1 MKIEYWSDYAC
12 PYCYIGET
20 NLRHALDEMGVKYE
34 FEMKAFELNPYAK
47 KSAGGDVVAM
57 FAAKYQLSLEDAKK
71 RVDSINEMA
80 RAAGLEF
87 DYSKVFH
94 TNTFD
99 AHRLTKL
106 AMAKGGSALADKM
119 AERLYKAYFA
129 DALDLGDPEVLVKLG
144 TEAGLD
150 ASDIKGMLEG
160 KEYSEQVSLDERQAQ
175 MNRITSVP
183 CFIIEDTV
191 AIPGA
196 MPKEQFI
203 EVIKKYFP
211 ETNHVAI

>member
-1 MKIEYWSDYAC
+1 MRIQYWSDYAC

-20 NLRHALDEMGVKYE
+20 NLRHALDELGVSYV

-47 KSAGGDVVAM
+47 KSAGGDIVAM
-57 FAAKYQLSLEDAKK
+57 FAAKYQLNLEDAQK

-87 DYSKVFH
+87 DYAKVFH

-99 AHRLTKL
+99 AHRLTKMAMEKGGT
-106 AMAKGGSALADKM
+106 AMADQM

-129 DALDLGDPEVLVKLG
+129 EGVDVGDQEVLVKLG

-150 ASDIKGMLEG
+150 AADIKAMLEG
-160 KEYSEQVSLDERQAQ
+160 KDYSEQVSLDERQAQ
-175 MNRITSVP
+175 MNRISSVP

-191 AIPGA
+191 AVPGA
-196 MPKEQFI
+196 MPKEQFM

-211 ETNHVAI
+211 ETNQVAI

>member
-1 MKIEYWSDYAC
+1 MRIQYWSDYAC

-20 NLRHALDEMGVKYE
+20 NLRHALDELGVSYV

-47 KSAGGDVVAM
+47 KSAGGDIVAM
-57 FAAKYQLSLEDAKK
+57 FAAKYQLNLEDAQK

-87 DYSKVFH
+87 DYAKVFH

-99 AHRLTKL
+99 AHRLTKM
-106 AMAKGGSALADKM
+106 AMEKGGTAMADKM

-129 DALDLGDPEVLVKLG
+129 EGVDVGDQEVLVKLG

-150 ASDIKGMLEG
+150 AADIRAMLEG
-160 KEYSEQVSLDERQAQ
+160 KDYSDQVSLDERQAQ
-175 MNRITSVP
+175 MNRISSVP

-191 AIPGA
+191 AVPGA
-196 MPKEQFI
+196 MPKEQFM

-211 ETNHVAI
+211 ETNQVAI

>member
-1 MKIEYWSDYAC
+1 MRIQYWSDYAC

-20 NLRHALDEMGVKYE
+20 NLRHALDELGVSYV

-47 KSAGGDVVAM
+47 KSAGGDIVAM
-57 FAAKYQLSLEDAKK
+57 FAAKYQLNLEDAQK

-87 DYSKVFH
+87 DYAKVFH

-99 AHRLTKL
+99 AHRLTKM
-106 AMAKGGSALADKM
+106 AMAKGGSAMADQM

-129 DALDLGDPEVLVKLG
+129 EGVDVGDQEVLVKLG
-144 TEAGLD
+144 NEVGLD
-150 ASDIKGMLEG
+150 PADIRAMLEG
-160 KEYSEQVSLDERQAQ
+160 KDYSDQVSLDERQAQ
-175 MNRITSVP
+175 MNRISSVP

-191 AIPGA
+191 AVPGA
-196 MPKEQFI
+196 MPKEQFM

-211 ETNHVAI
+211 ETNQVAI

>member
-1 MKIEYWSDYAC
+1 MRIQYWSDYAC

-20 NLRHALDEMGVKYE
+20 NLRHALDELGVSYV

-47 KSAGGDVVAM
+47 KSAGGDIVAM
-57 FAAKYQLSLEDAKK
+57 FAAKYQLNLEDAQK

-87 DYSKVFH
+87 DYAKVFH

-99 AHRLTKL
+99 AHRLTKM
-106 AMAKGGSALADKM
+106 AMAKGGSAMADQM

-129 DALDLGDPEVLVKLG
+129 EGVDVGDQELLVKLG

-150 ASDIKGMLEG
+150 AADIKAMLEG
-160 KEYSEQVSLDERQAQ
+160 KDYSDQVSMDERQAQ
-175 MNRITSVP
+175 MNRISSVP

-191 AIPGA
+191 AVPGA
-196 MPKEQFI
+196 MPKEQFM

-211 ETNHVAI
+211 ETNQVAI

>member
-1 MKIEYWSDYAC
+1 MRIQYWSDYAC

-20 NLRHALDEMGVKYE
+20 NLRHALDELGVSYV

-47 KSAGGDVVAM
+47 KSAGGDIVAM
-57 FAAKYQLSLEDAKK
+57 FAAKYQLNLEDAQK

-87 DYSKVFH
+87 DYAKVFH

-99 AHRLTKL
+99 AHRLTKMAMEKGGT
-106 AMAKGGSALADKM
+106 AMADQM

-129 DALDLGDPEVLVKLG
+129 EGVDVGDQEVLVKLG

-150 ASDIKGMLEG
+150 AADIRAMLEG
-160 KEYSEQVSLDERQAQ
+160 KDYSDQVSLVERQAQ
-175 MNRITSVP
+175 MNRISSVP
-183 CFIIEDTV
+183 CFVIEDTV

-196 MPKEQFI
+196 MPKEQFM

-211 ETNHVAI
+211 ETNQVAI

>member
-1 MKIEYWSDYAC
+1 MKIQYWSDYAC

-20 NLRHALDEMGVKYE
+20 NLRHALDELGVNYE

-47 KSAGGDVVAM
+47 KSAGGDIVAM
-57 FAAKYQLSLEDAKK
+57 FAAKYQLDLEYAQK

-87 DYSKVFH
+87 DYAKVFY

-106 AMAKGGSALADKM
+106 AMAKGGTAMADKM

-129 DALDLGDPEVLVKLG
+129 EGLDVGDAEILVKLG

-150 ASDIKGMLEG
+150 AADIKTMLEG
-160 KEYSEQVSLDERQAQ
+160 KDYSDQVSLDERQAQ
-175 MNRITSVP
+175 MNRISSVP
-183 CFIIEDTV
+183 CFVIEDTV

-211 ETNHVAI
+211 ETNQVAI

>member
-1 MKIEYWSDYAC
+1 MRIQYWSDYAC

-20 NLRHALDEMGVKYE
+20 NLRHALDELGVSYV

-47 KSAGGDVVAM
+47 KSAGGDIVAM
-57 FAAKYQLSLEDAKK
+57 FAAKYQLNLEDAQK

-87 DYSKVFH
+87 DYAKVFH

-99 AHRLTKL
+99 AHRLTKMAMEKGGT
-106 AMAKGGSALADKM
+106 AMADQM

-129 DALDLGDPEVLVKLG
+129 EGVDVGDQEVLVKLG
-144 TEAGLD
+144 NEVGLD
-150 ASDIKGMLEG
+150 PADIRAMLEG
-160 KEYSEQVSLDERQAQ
+160 KDYSDQVSLDERQAQ
-175 MNRITSVP
+175 MNRISSVP

-191 AIPGA
+191 AVPGA
-196 MPKEQFI
+196 MPKEQFM

-211 ETNHVAI
+211 ETNQVAI

>member
-1 MKIEYWSDYAC
+1 MKIQYWSDYAC

-80 RAAGLEF
+80 RDAGLEF

-150 ASDIKGMLEG
+150 ASDIKAMLEG

>member
-1 MKIEYWSDYAC
+1 MRIQYWSDYAC

-20 NLRHALDEMGVKYE
+20 NLRHALDELGVNYE
-34 FEMKAFELNPYAK
+34 LEMKAFELNPYAK
-47 KSAGGDVVAM
+47 KSAGGDIVAM
-57 FAAKYQLSLEDAKK
+57 FAAKYQLNLEDAQK

-87 DYSKVFH
+87 DYAKVFH

-106 AMAKGGSALADKM
+106 AMAKGGTAMADKM

-129 DALDLGDPEVLVKLG
+129 EGVDVGDQEVLVKLG

-150 ASDIKGMLEG
+150 AADIRAMLEG
-160 KEYSEQVSLDERQAQ
+160 KDYSDQVSLDERQAQ
-175 MNRITSVP
+175 MNRISSVP
-183 CFIIEDTV
+183 CFVIEDTV

-211 ETNHVAI
+211 ETNQVAI

>member
-1 MKIEYWSDYAC
+1 MKIRYWSDYAC

-20 NLRHALDEMGVKYE
+20 NLRHALDELGVSYV

-47 KSAGGDVVAM
+47 KSAGGDIVAM
-57 FAAKYQLSLEDAKK
+57 FAAKYQLNLEDAQK

-87 DYSKVFH
+87 DYAKVFH

-99 AHRLTKL
+99 AHRLTKMAMEKGGT
-106 AMAKGGSALADKM
+106 AMADQM

-129 DALDLGDPEVLVKLG
+129 EGVDVGDQEVLVKLG
-144 TEAGLD
+144 NEVGLD
-150 ASDIKGMLEG
+150 PADIRAMLEG
-160 KEYSEQVSLDERQAQ
+160 KDYSEQVSLDERQAQ
-175 MNRITSVP
+175 MNRISSVP

-191 AIPGA
+191 AVPGA
-196 MPKEQFI
+196 MPKEQFM

-211 ETNHVAI
+211 ETNQVAI

>member
-1 MKIEYWSDYAC
+1 MKIQYWSDYAC

-106 AMAKGGSALADKM
+106 AMTKGGSALADKM

-150 ASDIKGMLEG
+150 ASDIKAMLEG

-211 ETNHVAI
+211 ETNHMAI

>member
-1 MKIEYWSDYAC
+1 MRIQYWSDYAC

-20 NLRHALDEMGVKYE
+20 NLRHALDELGVSYV

-47 KSAGGDVVAM
+47 KSAGGDIVAM
-57 FAAKYQLSLEDAKK
+57 FAAKYQLNLEDAQK

-87 DYSKVFH
+87 DYAKVFH

-99 AHRLTKL
+99 AHRLTKMAMEKGGT
-106 AMAKGGSALADKM
+106 AMADQM

-129 DALDLGDPEVLVKLG
+129 EGVDVGDQEVLVKLG

-150 ASDIKGMLEG
+150 AADIRAMLEG
-160 KEYSEQVSLDERQAQ
+160 KDYSDQVSLDERQAQ
-175 MNRITSVP
+175 MNRISSVP

-191 AIPGA
+191 AVPGA
-196 MPKEQFI
+196 MPKEQFM

-211 ETNHVAI
+211 ETNQVAI

>member
-1 MKIEYWSDYAC
+1 MRIQYWSDYAC

-20 NLRHALDEMGVKYE
+20 NLRHALDELGVSYV

-47 KSAGGDVVAM
+47 KSAGGDIVAM
-57 FAAKYQLSLEDAKK
+57 FAAKYQLNLEDAQK

-87 DYSKVFH
+87 DYAKVFH

-99 AHRLTKL
+99 AHRLTKM
-106 AMAKGGSALADKM
+106 AMAKGGSAMADQM

-129 DALDLGDPEVLVKLG
+129 EGVDVGDQEVLVKLG

-150 ASDIKGMLEG
+150 PADIRAMLEG
-160 KEYSEQVSLDERQAQ
+160 KDYSDQVSLDERQAQ
-175 MNRITSVP
+175 MNRISSVP

-191 AIPGA
+191 AVPGA
-196 MPKEQFI
+196 MPKEQFM

-211 ETNHVAI
+211 ETNQVAI

>member
-1 MKIEYWSDYAC
+1 MKVQYWSDYAC

-20 NLRHALDEMGVKYE
+20 NLRHALDELGVKYE

-47 KSAGGDVVAM
+47 KSAGGDIVAM
-57 FAAKYQLSLEDAKK
+57 FAAKYQLSLEDAQK

-80 RAAGLEF
+80 RAAGLQF
-87 DYSKVFH
+87 DYAKVFH
-94 TNTFD
+94 TNTMD

-106 AMAKGGSALADKM
+106 AMAKGGTAMADKM
-119 AERLYKAYFA
+119 AERLYRAYFGEG
-129 DALDLGDPEVLVKLG
+129 LDLGNNEVLIKLG
-144 TEAGLD
+144 TEAGLNAD
-150 ASDIKGMLEG
+150 DIRAMLDS
-160 KEYSEQVSLDERQAQ
+160 KDYAEQVSLDERQAQ

-183 CFIIEDTV
+183 CFVIEDTV

-196 MPKEQFI
+196 MPKDQFV

-211 ETNHVAI
+211 ETNQVAI

>member
-1 MKIEYWSDYAC
+1 MKVTYWSDYAC

-20 NLRHALDEMGVKYE
+20 NLRHALDELGVNYE

-57 FAAKYQLSLEDAKK
+57 FAAKYQLSLEDAQK
-71 RVDSINEMA
+71 RVDSINAMA
-80 RAAGLEF
+80 REAGLEF
-87 DYSKVFH
+87 DYAKVFH
-94 TNTFD
+94 TNTAD

-106 AMAKGGSALADKM
+106 AKDKGGTELADRM

-129 DALDLGDPEVLVKLG
+129 DSLDVGDTETLVKLG
-144 TEAGLD
+144 KEEGLEEA
-150 ASDIKGMLEG
+150 DIRAMLGG
-160 KEYSEQVSLDERQAQ
+160 KDYADQVSLDERQAQ
-175 MNRITSVP
+175 MNRIGSVP
-183 CFIIEDTV
+183 CFVIEDTV

-211 ETNHVAI
+211 ETNEVAI

>member
-1 MKIEYWSDYAC
+1 MRIQYWSDYAC

-20 NLRHALDEMGVKYE
+20 NLRHALDELGVSYV

-47 KSAGGDVVAM
+47 KSAGGDIVAM
-57 FAAKYQLSLEDAKK
+57 FAAKYQLNLEDAQK

-87 DYSKVFH
+87 DYAKVFH

-99 AHRLTKL
+99 AHRLTKMAMEKGGT
-106 AMAKGGSALADKM
+106 AMADQM

-129 DALDLGDPEVLVKLG
+129 EGVDVGDQEVLVKLG

-150 ASDIKGMLEG
+150 AADIKAMLEG
-160 KEYSEQVSLDERQAQ
+160 KDYSDQVSLDERQAQ
-175 MNRITSVP
+175 MNRISSVP

-191 AIPGA
+191 AVPGA
-196 MPKEQFI
+196 MPKEQFM

-211 ETNHVAI
+211 ETNQVAI

>member
-1 MKIEYWSDYAC
+1 MRIQYWSDYAC

-20 NLRHALDEMGVKYE
+20 NLRHALDELGVSYV

-47 KSAGGDVVAM
+47 KSAGGDIVAM
-57 FAAKYQLSLEDAKK
+57 FAAKYQLNLEDAQK

-87 DYSKVFH
+87 DYAKVFH

-99 AHRLTKL
+99 AHRLTKMAMEKGGT
-106 AMAKGGSALADKM
+106 AMADQM

-129 DALDLGDPEVLVKLG
+129 EGVDVGDQEVLVKLG
-144 TEAGLD
+144 NEVGLD
-150 ASDIKGMLEG
+150 PADIRAMLEG
-160 KEYSEQVSLDERQAQ
+160 KDYSEQVSMDERQAQ
-175 MNRITSVP
+175 MNRISSVP

-191 AIPGA
+191 AVPGA
-196 MPKEQFI
+196 MPKEQFM

-211 ETNHVAI
+211 ETNQVAI

>member
-144 TEAGLD
+144 AEAGLD
-150 ASDIKGMLEG
+150 SSDIKAMLEG

>member
-1 MKIEYWSDYAC
+1 MKIKYWSDYAC

-20 NLRHALDEMGVKYE
+20 NLRHALDELGISYE
-34 FEMKAFELNPYAK
+34 FEMKAFELDPYAK
-47 KSAGGDVVAM
+47 KSAGGDIVAM
-57 FAAKYQLSLEDAKK
+57 FAAKYQLSLEDARK

-87 DYSKVFH
+87 DYAKVFH

-99 AHRLTKL
+99 AHRLTK
-106 AMAKGGSALADKM
+106 MALEKGGTETADRM

-129 DALDLGDPEVLVKLG
+129 EGLDLGDAGVLVKLG
-144 TEAGLD
+144 SEAGLD
-150 ASDIKGMLEG
+150 PEEIKTMLEG
-160 KEYSEQVSLDERQAQ
+160 KDYSEQVSLDERQAQ
-175 MNRITSVP
+175 MNRISSVP
-183 CFIIEDTV
+183 CFVIDDTI

-196 MPKEQFI
+196 MPKEQFT

>member
-1 MKIEYWSDYAC
+1 MRIQYWSDYAC

-20 NLRHALDEMGVKYE
+20 NLRHALDELGVSYV

-47 KSAGGDVVAM
+47 KSAGGDIVAM
-57 FAAKYQLSLEDAKK
+57 FAAKYQLNLEDAQK

-87 DYSKVFH
+87 DYAKVFH

-99 AHRLTKL
+99 AHRLTKMAMEKGGT
-106 AMAKGGSALADKM
+106 AMADQM

-129 DALDLGDPEVLVKLG
+129 EGLDVGDAEILTKLG

-150 ASDIKGMLEG
+150 AADIRAMLEG
-160 KEYSEQVSLDERQAQ
+160 KDYSDQVSLDERQAQ
-175 MNRITSVP
+175 MNRISSVP

-191 AIPGA
+191 AVPGA
-196 MPKEQFI
+196 MPKEQFM

-211 ETNHVAI
+211 ETNQVAI

>member
-150 ASDIKGMLEG
+150 ASDIKAMLEG